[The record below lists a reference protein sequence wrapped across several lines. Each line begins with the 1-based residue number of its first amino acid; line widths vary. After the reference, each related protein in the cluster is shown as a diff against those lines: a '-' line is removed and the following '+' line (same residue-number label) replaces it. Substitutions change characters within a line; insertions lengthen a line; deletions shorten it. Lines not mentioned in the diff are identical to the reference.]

1 LRKRK
6 ARGAVWLEHGRGIHG
21 GLLLALVSRRIRS
34 RCRRRKMPRTGSGGK
49 GDILN
54 ADVRP
59 YRSGTAAASD
69 ENGRGVDHGPGYKAA
84 PGWRQDG

>member
-1 LRKRK
+1 
-6 ARGAVWLEHGRGIHG
+6 
-21 GLLLALVSRRIRS
+21 
-34 RCRRRKMPRTGSGGK
+34 MPRTGSGGK